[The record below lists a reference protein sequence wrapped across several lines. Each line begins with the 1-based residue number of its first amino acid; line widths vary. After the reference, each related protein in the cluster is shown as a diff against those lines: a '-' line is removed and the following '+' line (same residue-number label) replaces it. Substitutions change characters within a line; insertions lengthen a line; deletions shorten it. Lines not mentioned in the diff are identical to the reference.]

1 MATRFKH
8 SRMHTG
14 TFMILMLNQSTEVT
28 AEGEAAE
35 QAADSFCA
43 QPQPPPQSGNCGD
56 SGSSGSF
63 PGCPVVGYARFA
75 LLTALVLED
84 RTQSW

>member
-56 SGSSGSF
+56 SGLL
-63 PGCPVVGYARFA
+63 A
-75 LLTALVLED
+75 LSLGVLWLGMLVSLC
-84 RTQSW
+84 